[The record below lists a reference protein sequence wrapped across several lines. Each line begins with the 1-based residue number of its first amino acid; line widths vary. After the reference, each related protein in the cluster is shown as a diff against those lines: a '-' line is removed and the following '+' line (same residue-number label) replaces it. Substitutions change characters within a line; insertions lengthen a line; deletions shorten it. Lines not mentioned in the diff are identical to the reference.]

1 MKAVPY
7 LGISVLAVLLGGC
20 PSAPREVAYDLAART
35 TAAER
40 WSSREVVLFGTPAA
54 EPYQSDGFYREA
66 PVAAG
71 DTFVWSK
78 AESEVALRFDRPRA
92 RLAVLDL
99 APFRG
104 VRAQSA
110 EVRLNHAV
118 VARFAL
124 NDTRHRYRLD
134 LPAAAQRAGDNR
146 LRFRFAATAAPA
158 AADAKSTDTR
168 ELAAAFYGLALG
180 EGGDAGLEDLLT
192 PDAARPAGFRRYWRE
207 WPVPIRLNP

>member
-1 MKAVPY
+1 MKAVPC
-7 LGISVLAVLLGGC
+7 LGVCALAVLLGGC
-20 PSAPREVAYDLAART
+20 PDTPREVVYDLAART

-66 PVAAG
+66 PAAVG

-78 AESEVALRFDRPRA
+78 AECEVALRFDLVAA

-104 VRAQSA
+104 VRAQRV
-110 EVRLNHAV
+110 EVRLNDAL

-124 NDTRHRYRLD
+124 NDARHRYRLD
-134 LPAAAQRAGDNR
+134 LPGALIFYLFEVVIVVTIQAYI
-146 LRFRFAATAAPA
+146 FAALSAIYIGSAIEP
-158 AADAKSTDTR
+158 
-168 ELAAAFYGLALG
+168 EH
-180 EGGDAGLEDLLT
+180 
-192 PDAARPAGFRRYWRE
+192 
-207 WPVPIRLNP
+207 